1 MSDNNESVLANLSP
15 EEIQNLAMLAQKAQ
29 HPSVNVTNVE
39 ATHVLEDVLE
49 ETKETIEQSSV
60 DKQNYTITNEY
71 SKTVPEEEFD
81 YGATETAF
89 MPSGTVKQTSDR
101 IKDLPKSE
109 IASSKEGKEWLGVV
123 SAGIE
128 SNTYAGGLV
137 KTVLDKD
144 ANFEQG
150 VNSEV
155 GLLSAGAPAFKV
167 QEGTK
172 FSGEKARLRV
182 RQSLKLGVI
191 FNIPLW
197 HSGFWIRIKAP
208 QEAEL
213 LELYRQ
219 ITSDKI
225 TLGRAT
231 YGLLFSNN
239 TSYATRALLDFCV
252 DCIYE
257 TSLDLKDN
265 QDIRQYI
272 KTPDLPILFWGLAC
286 SVWPNGFQYM
296 RACIADA
303 EKCNHVIKAKLDLS
317 KLQFTNTTE
326 LTKRQITHMTKRN
339 RGAMSLDSV
348 KLYQDEFIKGQAR
361 QVDLN
366 DEVKMTL
373 QIPNALEHI
382 DAGYRWINSIEENY
396 GRALMQED
404 SKRDNYLI
412 SQGKA
417 TVMRQYGHFVKE
429 VNVNGEIFDD
439 QETIEGILDDLTA
452 SDQIRDKFLESVA
465 KYLDDSVV
473 SLIAIP
479 TFKCPSCGEEQK
491 LEKEKEAFPGLI
503 PIDVNNTFF
512 TLLVQRIQRIEAR

>member
-15 EEIQNLAMLAQKAQ
+15 EEIQNLAKLAQQA
-29 HPSVNVTNVE
+29 NVTSSEKSEVLQECDINDFTVVE
-39 ATHVLEDVLE
+39 E
-49 ETKETIEQSSV
+49 IIPP
-60 DKQNYTITNEY
+60 KQNYSVLNEY
-71 SKTVPEEEFD
+71 SKSIPEEEFD

-89 MPSGTVKQTSDR
+89 MPSGTVKQTSER
-101 IKDLPKSE
+101 IKDLPKAE

-128 SNTYAGGLV
+128 TNTYANGLV
-137 KTVLDKD
+137 NTVLDKS
-144 ANFEQG
+144 ANFEQSI
-150 VNSEV
+150 NSEI
-155 GLLSAGAPAFKV
+155 GALSAGAPAFKV

-317 KLQFTNTTE
+317 KLQFTNTSE

-339 RGAMSLDSV
+339 RGAMSLESI

-361 QVDLN
+361 QVSLN
-366 DEVKMTL
+366 EDVKMTL
-373 QIPNALEHI
+373 QIPDALEHI
-382 DAGYRWINSIEENY
+382 DAGYRWINAIEENY
-396 GRALMQED
+396 GRALIQEE

-429 VNVNGEIFDD
+429 VNVSGEIFDD

-452 SDQIRDKFLESVA
+452 SDEIRDKFLESVA
-465 KYLDDSVV
+465 KYLDDSVI

-479 TFKCPSCGEEQK
+479 TFKCPNCQEEQK
-491 LEKEKEAFPGLI
+491 LEKEKETFPGLI